1 MAVKKKEEKPKT
13 EPAAAAP
20 SAPAPEAKTKPSEAK
35 IKAEK
40 ARAKTR
46 RAREE
51 GGKWGKALPRRK
63 GEFAYRGVPLEEL
76 KKMPIEKVAE
86 LLPSRQRRKILRG
99 FTQGEKKLL
108 QGLKLGDSAKTQLRE
123 MIVLPEMI
131 GKDVEVHDG
140 RKFNKVT
147 ITPDMIGHYI
157 GEFAITRQRVKHG
170 AAGIGATRSSKFI
183 PLK

>member
-1 MAVKKKEEKPKT
+1 MAKKKEEKPKT

-20 SAPAPEAKTKPSEAK
+20 SAPAPEAKVRPSEAK

-46 RAREE
+46 RTRED
-51 GGKWGKALPRRK
+51 GKWGKALPRRR
-63 GEFAYRGVPLEEL
+63 GEFAYRGIPLEEL

-108 QGLKLGDSAKTQLRE
+108 QGIKLRDSVKTQLRD

-131 GKDVEVHDG
+131 GKDIEIHDG
-140 RKFNKVT
+140 RKFNKIT
-147 ITPDMIGHYI
+147 ITSDMMGHYM
-157 GEFAITRQRVKHG
+157 GEFAPTRHRVKHG
-170 AAGIGATRSSKFI
+170 AAGIGATRSSKYI
-183 PLK
+183 PLR